1 MTGNAEVVIRRAT
14 EADIRD
20 IARINAQVFLGH
32 RDNQEAAEKW
42 VRCWFNAFP
51 LYQYF
56 VAETAGEIAG
66 YIGWQIHGGFLR
78 SEPVVELEQIGV
90 DPKFQGRGVGPQ
102 LEDTID
108 ELVEWIK
115 QNNTRIESNIYVVVW
130 GYALNFNAMKI
141 YAEKFGEGVQGLRRM
156 YGERAENMLRWRI
169 PLIRPIRKDN

>member
-1 MTGNAEVVIRRAT
+1 MSNSQEINIRRAN
-14 EADIRD
+14 ESDILD
-20 IARINAQVFLGH
+20 IARINANVFLGH
-32 RDNQEAAEKW
+32 RDNPQAAEKW
-42 VRCWFNAFP
+42 IRCLFNAFP

-56 VAETAGEIAG
+56 VAEYSGEITG

-90 DPKFQGRGVGPQ
+90 DPKFQGCGIGPK

-108 ELVEWIK
+108 EIVEWMK

-141 YAEKFGEGVQGLRRM
+141 YAEKFSDGVQGLRLM
-156 YGERAENMLRWRI
+156 YGERSENMLRWRI
-169 PLIRPIRKDN
+169 PLIRPVRKD